1 MSNKLKRT
9 AKESLI
15 SLGKFLIDKNI
26 GRISIDEYIFEEK
39 FKSVFAGT
47 HQMGGT
53 RMGINYKNSVVD
65 KNLKV
70 HNTENLYILGSSTFT
85 TGGHS
90 NPTFSIVQFSLRLA
104 DHLLL

>member
-1 MSNKLKRT
+1 MVYRYVFD
-9 AKESLI
+9 ES
-15 SLGKFLIDKNI
+15 
-26 GRISIDEYIFEEK
+26 
-39 FKSVFAGT
+39 FKSSADNFAAY
-47 HQMGGT
+47 HHMGGT
-53 RMGINYKNSVVD
+53 RMGDDQSNSVVD

-70 HNTENLYILGSSTFT
+70 HNTENLYTLGSSLFV